1 MAAAD
6 EAKTVAAIK
15 AAFLA
20 VTDPNDW
27 TGDGSPEGWKVMDRA
42 YTRAEARSI
51 RAAGPA
57 LMLAG
62 GDTSGLVAELLT
74 ARGRRNQVIGT
85 QSKNILPDPTR
96 LRSRRLGNMV
106 ADAMREKYP
115 DRIDIDGPLIP
126 L

>member
-1 MAAAD
+1 
-6 EAKTVAAIK
+6 
-15 AAFLA
+15 
-20 VTDPNDW
+20 
-27 TGDGSPEGWKVMDRA
+27 
-42 YTRAEARSI
+42 
-51 RAAGPA
+51 
-57 LMLAG
+57 MLAG

-96 LRSRRLGNMV
+96 LSESEMGNMV

-115 DRIDIDGPLIP
+115 DVIDIDGPRIP